1 MRDTY
6 CAGVIQPVMQSHLPK
21 ISSVVCSSL
30 PGRDGQSSAAA
41 SAPRLTPVLHS
52 SKHRQAALLK
62 ANPPSWGS
70 DSKPPDPLSQVQGS
84 GKLNNQSQGSVKF
97 QSQSQGSGRLQDN
110 SQGSG
115 DAVQPASAVSSE
127 PGNPDSRSQDWAAVP
142 APPPPMPVKADP
154 NSKVDTTHEA
164 VQQQL
169 TQQLTQQQQQQQQQ
183 GQVGVPGGLDL
194 ARQARDGFEQSVSQK
209 ETRRVEDGCGDGT
222 AVLLQACLH
231 RFVRPETLHRWVCSR
246 CVSCACM
253 QQ

>member
-1 MRDTY
+1 
-6 CAGVIQPVMQSHLPK
+6 
-21 ISSVVCSSL
+21 L

-70 DSKPPDPLSQVQGS
+70 DSKPPDPSSLVQAS
-84 GKLNNQSQGSVKF
+84 GKLSNQSQASVKS
-97 QSQSQGSGRLQDN
+97 QSQSQGSGRLQSQ

-127 PGNPDSRSQDWAAVP
+127 PGDPDAKSQDWAAVP

-169 TQQLTQQQQQQQQQ
+169 TQQQLTQQQHQ
-183 GQVGVPGGLDL
+183 GQVGVPEGVDL

-209 ETRRVEDGCGDGT
+209 ETRRVEVGGGDGT

-246 CVSCACM
+246 CVP
-253 QQ
+253 